1 LVELAE
7 LAPGPVWHF
16 RAPLRHAAEL
26 RRAAARILSETQFRS
41 SESLLQRA
49 LGWLSARLSSLH
61 LLGFLGGTW
70 QGYVV
75 LGALVL
81 LAGAVVYFGLKRRL
95 PARSRPTRAS
105 PGVVSE
111 TVELLS
117 PARWREEAER
127 LAREGRFKEALRCR
141 YRALVG
147 ELAARGLV
155 EEIPGR
161 TSGEYERLVRAASP
175 EIGQH
180 FSAATDL
187 FERCWYGQE
196 PIGDQEQQSMGRSCE
211 EVVTR
216 AGPGRQGS
224 LAGAR

>member
-1 LVELAE
+1 V
-7 LAPGPVWHF
+7 
-16 RAPLRHAAEL
+16 RHGAEL
-26 RRAAARILSETQFRS
+26 RRAAARILSEPQFRS
-41 SESLLQRA
+41 RESLLQRA
-49 LGWLSARLSSLH
+49 LDWLSARLSSLH
-61 LLGFLGGTW
+61 LPRFLGGTW

-75 LGALVL
+75 LAALVL
-81 LAGAVVYFGLKRRL
+81 LAGCVVYLGLKRL
-95 PARSRPTRAS
+95 PARLRPPRAS
-105 PGVVSE
+105 PGVVAE
-111 TVELLS
+111 TPELLS

-161 TSGEYERLVRAASP
+161 TSGEYERLVRARSP

-196 PIGDQEQQSMGRSCE
+196 PAGEQQQQSMGRSCDK
-211 EVVTR
+211 VV
-216 AGPGRQGS
+216 AAVAPGRQGS
-224 LAGAR
+224 PAGAR